1 MNGMEVKMMTSKDSM
16 LNKIVSGYNDGLLKS
31 QFTTASVQKLTGQKR
46 NLVSHYLNRLA
57 EEKKLKKSDSRP
69 VYYSL
74 PDSTIRDTKVVK
86 HGNAFS
92 EFIGAS
98 GSLRKQIGLCKA
110 AVDYPTNGLPIILS
124 GSSGTG
130 KSYLAKLIYRFA
142 CDERMVAADS
152 PFTTLNCADYA
163 NNPELMSDILFG
175 HKKGAFTG
183 AIDESTG
190 LLDQADGG
198 FLFLDEVHRLS
209 PANQEK
215 LFLFLDQGKFRRLGE
230 NKLLHSSNVRFIFA
244 TTENID
250 DTFLETFRRRIP
262 LKVTL
267 PSFLSRPLLE
277 RANIV
282 SRFFHVEAVRLH
294 RVLWITPDLYKSLL
308 FSDGK
313 GNIGSVKS
321 EIKVLCAEAYSN
333 QPGDSDLILMNERE
347 RLASVITSVKNVN
360 FKKLVKIDPGVSDH
374 DYSFDHDESLTISKD
389 LMKIFN
395 HDMNVNLLNKLL
407 NSFFVKIYGENYL
420 NGYYF
425 TYLRH
430 CAEES
435 LNKIGIQTGLKFD
448 EKIKQAVFL
457 LVNYFFIDHKMA
469 EVFEGNY
476 VSKAG
481 HLSKADLLAK
491 KIIKNLELQF
501 NVTFN
506 HKTIELLTYYLSL
519 LFHQSNYFSD
529 NYIQGIVVAHGESI
543 ASSIASVANRL
554 CGGYLFESFDM
565 PLDSDTGTVIN
576 KVNHF
581 LNNVE
586 TKLGVVLL
594 VDMGSLTDLY
604 EPIKSHLQGDLL
616 IINNIT
622 TSMAL
627 DVGMKIKN
635 KVPMKTI
642 IHDADSAYTTKVR
655 YYEGIS
661 MNDNIIVSCISGIG
675 IAKKIS
681 NIINS
686 HLQAD
691 DVDVV
696 TIGYLKLKK
705 MFAENKYSMFRK
717 TRFIIS
723 TTPLNTNNV
732 PFLTVHQ
739 LIRDDFHDILKRYF
753 SELMDDNDFYQM
765 IDDIVK
771 LFTVKGAAS
780 RLKFLNPVLVVNEI
794 EDILHQFEEFYDMHF
809 QSYVKMNLFLHISSM
824 IERLIIGEKISDHV
838 EKNLSSKQKEF
849 CDLSDEVFK
858 KVTKKYH
865 IVLPISEKLMIF
877 EIIKMNFSKVDQ

>member
-1 MNGMEVKMMTSKDSM
+1 MTSKDSM
-16 LNKIVSGYNDGLLKS
+16 LDRIVSGYSNGLIER
-31 QFTTASVQKLTGQKR
+31 QFTTASIQKLTGQKR
-46 NLVSHYLNRLA
+46 NLVSHYLNRLV
-57 EEKKLKKSDSRP
+57 EEKKLNKKDSRP
-69 VYYSL
+69 VCYSL
-74 PDSTIRDTKVVK
+74 SDSIIKNARKVK
-86 HGNAFS
+86 NSGAFS

-98 GSLRKQIGLCKA
+98 GSLRKQIGICQA

-130 KSYLAKLIYRFA
+130 KSFLAKLIYQFA
-142 CDERMVAADS
+142 CDERTVAPDS
-152 PFTTLNCADYA
+152 PFITLNCADYA
-163 NNPELMSDILFG
+163 NNPELMSDMLFG

-190 LLDQADGG
+190 LLDQANGG

-209 PANQEK
+209 LANQEK

-230 NKLLHSSNVRFIFA
+230 NKLLHSSDVRFIFA
-244 TTENID
+244 TTENIE

-267 PSFLSRPLLE
+267 PSFLSRPLME
-277 RANIV
+277 RDNIV
-282 SRFFHVEAVRLH
+282 HRFFYDEAVRLH
-294 RVLWITPDLYKSLL
+294 RVLWVTQELYKSLL
-308 FSDGK
+308 FFNGK

-321 EIKVLCAEAYSN
+321 EVKVLCAEAYSN
-333 QPGDSDLILMNERE
+333 QSGHSDLMLMNENE
-347 RLASVITSVKNVN
+347 RLTRVITGTKSVTPE
-360 FKKLVKIDPGVSDH
+360 KLVKIDPSIHEHDGSYDH
-374 DYSFDHDESLTISKD
+374 HEALANSKD
-389 LMKIFN
+389 LMESFN
-395 HDMNVNLLNKLL
+395 KDMNVNLLNKSL
-407 NSFFVKIYGENYL
+407 NSFFIKKYGENYSC
-420 NGYYF
+420 GYYF
-425 TYLRH
+425 IYLRDCVH
-430 CAEES
+430 ES
-435 LNKIGIQTGLKFD
+435 LIRIGTQTGLKFD

-457 LVNYFFIDHKMA
+457 LVNYFLNYETEKLFSKNHMA
-469 EVFEGNY
+469 HANQ
-476 VSKAG
+476 
-481 HLSKADLLAK
+481 LSKADLLAK
-491 KIIKNLELQF
+491 KIIKNLEIQF
-501 NVTFN
+501 NITFN
-506 HKTIELLTYYLSL
+506 QNTGELLTHYLSL

-529 NYIQGIVVAHGESI
+529 NDIQGIVVAHGEST

-565 PLDSDTGTVIN
+565 PLESDTKTVIN

-581 LNNVE
+581 LTHVE
-586 TKLGVVLL
+586 TKLGVIVL

-604 EPIKSHLQGDLL
+604 EPIKAHLQGDLL

-622 TSMAL
+622 TSMAI

-635 KVPMKTI
+635 QVPMKTI
-642 IHDADSAYTTKVR
+642 IHEADSAYTTKIR
-655 YYEGIS
+655 YYEGLS

-681 NIINS
+681 HIIKS
-686 HLQAD
+686 YLQAD

-705 MFAENKYSMFRK
+705 MFAEHKYSMFRK

-723 TTPLNTNNV
+723 TTPLDTGDV

-739 LIRDDFHDILKRYF
+739 LIRDDFHDILKHYF
-753 SELMDDNDFYQM
+753 SGLMNENNFYHM

-794 EDILHQFEEFYDMHF
+794 EDIIHQFEAFYDMHF

-824 IERLIIGEKISDHV
+824 IERLIIGEKVNGHV
-838 EKNLSSKQKEF
+838 QENVSRQQSEF

-865 IVLPISEKLMIF
+865 IVIPVSEKLMIF
-877 EIIKMNFSKVDQ
+877 EIIKMNFGKGNP